1 MKDHL
6 DRQNR
11 AYNSKEHQHHN
22 DRLVLQHLKAKI
34 RRIPLD
40 LIPWADIGNK
50 MKTRSMID
58 CKNKFLQ
65 LVEMALKGYKVKY
78 EGIINFI

>member
-11 AYNSKEHQHHN
+11 TYNSKEHQHHN
-22 DRLVLQHLKAKI
+22 DRLILQYLKAKI

-40 LIPWADIGNK
+40 LIPWADIGHK
-50 MKTRSMID
+50 MKARSMID

-78 EGIINFI
+78 